1 MENRQEQA
9 VKDAAVMAKIAAD
22 ALDSKKGLDV
32 TVLAVGKQTVLADY
46 FVIATGTSS
55 THVKALADEVEF
67 KLKEAGFECGHV
79 EGHGDWKLLD
89 YHSVIVHVFTKEARE
104 FYKLEKLWNDAQVLS
119 EEEIG

>member
-1 MENRQEQA
+1 MENKQELA
-9 VKDAAVMAKIAAD
+9 VKQAAEIAKIAAD

-32 TVLAVGKQTVLADY
+32 NVLAVGKQTVLADY

-55 THVKALADEVEF
+55 THVKALADEAEF
-67 KLKEAGFECGHV
+67 KLKEAGYVCGHI

-104 FYKLEKLWNDAQVLS
+104 FYKLEKLWNDAELLS
-119 EEEIG
+119 EEETN

>member
-1 MENRQEQA
+1 MENKQELA
-9 VKDAAVMAKIAAD
+9 VKQAAEIAKIASE

-32 TVLAVGKQTVLADY
+32 NVLAVGKQTVLADY

-55 THVKALADEVEF
+55 THVKALADEAEF
-67 KLKEAGFECGHV
+67 KLKEAGYVCGHI

-104 FYKLEKLWNDAQVLS
+104 FYKLEKLWNDAELLS
-119 EEEIG
+119 EEETN

>member
-1 MENRQEQA
+1 MGNTQEQA
-9 VKDAAVMAKIAAD
+9 VKDAALMAKIAAE

-32 TVLAVGKQTVLADY
+32 TVLSVARQTVLADY

-55 THVKALADEVEF
+55 THVKALADEAEF
-67 KLKEAGFECGHV
+67 KLKEAGFDCGHI

-104 FYKLEKLWNDAQVLS
+104 FYKLEKLWADA
-119 EEEIG
+119 EAIDGEEIS

>member
-1 MENRQEQA
+1 MGNTQEQA
-9 VKDAAVMAKIAAD
+9 VKDAALMAKTAAE

-32 TVLAVGKQTVLADY
+32 TVLSVARQTVLADY

-55 THVKALADEVEF
+55 THVKALADEAEF
-67 KLKEAGFECGHV
+67 KLKEAGFDCGHI

-104 FYKLEKLWNDAQVLS
+104 FYKLEKLWADA
-119 EEEIG
+119 EAIDGEEIS